1 VYEPQ
6 DFFVDS
12 DWYDQAMWGGR
23 AAGAIA
29 ASGRVIECE
38 RGFRAEYAEP
48 VALLEFE
55 IASDDRNWLRELAD
69 TYQVPVL
76 PRRELVEYARWRGE
90 LGIPVCRDG

>member
-1 VYEPQ
+1 
-6 DFFVDS
+6 
-12 DWYDQAMWGGR
+12 M
-23 AAGAIA
+23 
-29 ASGRVIECE
+29 IECE